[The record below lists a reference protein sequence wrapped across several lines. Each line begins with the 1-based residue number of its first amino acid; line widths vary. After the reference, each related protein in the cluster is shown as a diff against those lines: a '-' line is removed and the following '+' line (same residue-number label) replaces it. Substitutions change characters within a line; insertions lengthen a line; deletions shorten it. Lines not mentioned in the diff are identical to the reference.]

1 MVDQARPNVVGKG
14 PGLVK
19 EMVAVFKEIE
29 GSTGGLPDN
38 ASEKIKSVLS
48 EKGQAIELLV
58 KMAYLK
64 TVKAGEIA
72 YDCKQ
77 MALELK
83 GSIESG
89 NEDNSLQILDK
100 LGNAIDAFIHRIRTF
115 VVRMT

>member
-1 MVDQARPNVVGKG
+1 MADQVRPNIVGKG
-14 PGLVK
+14 PSLVK
-19 EMVAVFKEIE
+19 EMLTVFKEIE
-29 GSTGGLPDN
+29 RNTGVLSDN

-48 EKGQAIELLV
+48 EKGQAIESV
-58 KMAYLK
+58 VRMAYLK

-89 NEDNSLQILDK
+89 NEDNTLQILDK
-100 LGNAIDAFIHRIRTF
+100 LGNELDGFIHKIKAF